1 MNSLFATP
9 SLPLA
14 SHIFLHN
21 KAKLVRVER
30 DPERN
35 RAVFVFDCT
44 PEAGFELEIQFQQ
57 SQDCKLFSV
66 RDSLLDRAIRVKRE
80 AEGGHVP
87 TK

>member
-1 MNSLFATP
+1 MIPLFTTP

-21 KAKLVRVER
+21 KAKLLRVER

-44 PEAGFELEIQFQQ
+44 PEAGFELEMHYQQ
-57 SQDCKLFSV
+57 SQDCKLFGV

-80 AEGGHVP
+80 AEDSNARN
-87 TK
+87 K